1 MMAITSSTTQR
12 GVITI
17 FISMVMLIL
26 ITLMVVTAYSL
37 STTNLRAV
45 GNVQARDEAIASA
58 NYVIEQVVESGFTA
72 VGNDPNDAGLTDFP
86 VHINN
91 NDVSPEYEYLVDVA
105 IPRCVRAYRAN
116 SVTVSSVTKPGMS
129 ASGAFN
135 TIWELDA
142 IATEA
147 ASGASVRVIHGI
159 RILMDEV
166 RKDQLCPD

>member
-1 MMAITSSTTQR
+1 MIAMTSSITQR

-17 FISMVMLIL
+17 FISMVMLTL
-26 ITLMVVTAYSL
+26 ITVMVITAYSL

-45 GNVQARDEAIASA
+45 GN
-58 NYVIEQVVESGFTA
+58 
-72 VGNDPNDAGLTDFP
+72 DPNEAGLIDFP
-86 VHINN
+86 VRVN
-91 NDVSPEYEYLVDVA
+91 NDNISPEYEYLVDVA
-105 IPRCVRAYRAN
+105 VPRCVRAYRAN
-116 SVTVSSVTKPGMS
+116 SLTVSSVTKPGMS

-147 ASGASVRVIHGI
+147 ASGANVRVIHGV

-166 RKDQLCPD
+166 RKNQLCP